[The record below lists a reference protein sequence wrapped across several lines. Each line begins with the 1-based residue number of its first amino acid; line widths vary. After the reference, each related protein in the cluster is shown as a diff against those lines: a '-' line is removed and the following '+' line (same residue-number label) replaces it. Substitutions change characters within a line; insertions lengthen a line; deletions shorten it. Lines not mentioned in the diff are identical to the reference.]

1 MPLLPLSHHVTFHPL
16 TQSFALCG
24 CPCCSPRNILQH
36 LPAQFARHRTTL
48 RVAVTPHL
56 LRNPIP
62 LLRHDAFP
70 ISIFVSLFTPQIPL
84 QPQQHDWGCV
94 LEVVVMEGELL
105 APIILRI
112 VERVAG
118 RDRVGNDDKRGFR
131 RERVSEER
139 GGTGVQVEGV
149 GATEEGDGEGLR
161 VG

>member
-1 MPLLPLSHHVTFHPL
+1 
-16 TQSFALCG
+16 
-24 CPCCSPRNILQH
+24 
-36 LPAQFARHRTTL
+36 
-48 RVAVTPHL
+48 
-56 LRNPIP
+56 
-62 LLRHDAFP
+62 
-70 ISIFVSLFTPQIPL
+70 
-84 QPQQHDWGCV
+84 
-94 LEVVVMEGELL
+94 MEGELL